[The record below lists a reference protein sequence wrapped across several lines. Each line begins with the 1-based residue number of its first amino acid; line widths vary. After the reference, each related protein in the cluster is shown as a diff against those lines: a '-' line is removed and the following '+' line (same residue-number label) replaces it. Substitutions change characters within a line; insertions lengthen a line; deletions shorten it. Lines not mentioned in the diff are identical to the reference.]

1 MPRYRVSKAAAAD
14 LLEIGLYTQNK
25 WGMTKRDNYLDAI
38 QDRFIELAED
48 PQSTLAIRRDDV
60 KQGCFFSF
68 VNRHIIVFRRYKYG
82 IRVIRIL
89 HQSMDMIQ
97 HV

>member
-1 MPRYRVSKAAAAD
+1 MVEYRVSKAAAAD

-48 PQSTLAIRRDDV
+48 PLSTLAIRRDDV

-68 VNRHIIVFRRYKYG
+68 VNKHIIVFRRYKYG
-82 IRVIRIL
+82 IRVVRIL
-89 HQSMDMIQ
+89 HQSMDVVE

>member
-48 PQSTLAIRRDDV
+48 PQSTLAIRRNDV